1 MPTRTCLCFIEEPK
15 LYPYPSM
22 RIGYKH
28 MQFEYLNCRQI
39 SAQKIGYRTAGRV
52 GNAYTVKTIIYCHV
66 DVSTSLTSYIVHG
79 CSPLHFSRIT
89 PTTPLLLV
97 GSSLLCPQQLALGSF
112 IPSSPYKEGEKEG
125 NKKDKTTFWA
135 TYGHT
140 PLFRP

>member
-1 MPTRTCLCFIEEPK
+1 MGQCNCSQEPSEHLLLPTRTCLFFIEEPK

-66 DVSTSLTSYIVHG
+66 DVSKSLTSYIVHG

-97 GSSLLCPQQLALGSF
+97 GSSFVALALS
-112 IPSSPYKEGEKEG
+112 
-125 NKKDKTTFWA
+125 TTISV
-135 TYGHT
+135 GIVH
-140 PLFRP
+140 PLVAL